1 MSETKQKK
9 PMSRRES
16 LKAARRRSS
25 GPHLEEVVFK
35 AIDVAEVN
43 GCTFADK
50 KKDEKSEDG
59 EEEEDSQNWE
69 SVRRCSLKLYHNI
82 YTYFQKL
89 SIL

>member
-59 EEEEDSQNWE
+59 EEEDSQNWE
-69 SVRRCSLKLYHNI
+69 SVRRCSLKLYDKI
-82 YTYFQKL
+82 YIYFQKL

>member
-59 EEEEDSQNWE
+59 EEEDSQNWE
-69 SVRRCSLKLYHNI
+69 SVRRCSLKLYHKI
-82 YTYFQKL
+82 YIYFQKL

>member
-59 EEEEDSQNWE
+59 EEEDSQNWE
-69 SVRRCSLKLYHNI
+69 SVRRCSLKLYHKINI
-82 YTYFQKL
+82 YFQKL

>member
-59 EEEEDSQNWE
+59 EEEDSQNWE
-69 SVRRCSLKLYHNI
+69 SVRRCSLKLYHKI
-82 YTYFQKL
+82 Y
-89 SIL
+89 I